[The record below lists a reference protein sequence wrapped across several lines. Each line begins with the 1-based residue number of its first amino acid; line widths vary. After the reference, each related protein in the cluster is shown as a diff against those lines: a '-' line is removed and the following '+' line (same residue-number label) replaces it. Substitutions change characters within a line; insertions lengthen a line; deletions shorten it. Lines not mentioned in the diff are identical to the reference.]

1 MTILYN
7 NCLGCFVR
15 KNPEAAINQLF
26 MAMASAMRQSYP
38 GREMGLLN
46 DDL

>member
-7 NCLGCFVR
+7 NRLGCFVR

-26 MAMASAMRQSYP
+26 MAMTAAMQQSYP
-38 GREMGLLN
+38 GREMGLL